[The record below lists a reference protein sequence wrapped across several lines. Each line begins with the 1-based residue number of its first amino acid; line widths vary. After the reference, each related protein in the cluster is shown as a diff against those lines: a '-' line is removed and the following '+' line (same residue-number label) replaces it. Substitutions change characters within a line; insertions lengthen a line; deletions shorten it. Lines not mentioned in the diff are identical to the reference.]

1 MLLTKEHKEVTALLM
16 DAVRK
21 LCKNSLQ
28 YRDKL
33 SIEGILAITIDC
45 EEVLLVNVN
54 DHIGKN
60 TADLTGSKDKEAQI
74 KTGQKSVV
82 KLSKCRLNKTKNDT
96 EADCDILLQPKV
108 KLKRLFT
115 DSCLTGRTG
124 KWVYPQMF

>member
-1 MLLTKEHKEVTALLM
+1 MLLTLKEHQEVTVQLV
-16 DAVRK
+16 DAVKK

-33 SIEGILAITIDC
+33 SIKGILAITIDC

-54 DHIGKN
+54 DHIKKK
-60 TADLTGSKDKEAQI
+60 TADLTGSKEKEAQI

-82 KLSKCRLNKTKNDT
+82 KLPKCRVNKTRNDT
-96 EADCDILLQPKV
+96 EAECDILLQPKV

-115 DSCLTGRTG
+115 DSSLTGRTG
-124 KWVYPQMF
+124 KWV